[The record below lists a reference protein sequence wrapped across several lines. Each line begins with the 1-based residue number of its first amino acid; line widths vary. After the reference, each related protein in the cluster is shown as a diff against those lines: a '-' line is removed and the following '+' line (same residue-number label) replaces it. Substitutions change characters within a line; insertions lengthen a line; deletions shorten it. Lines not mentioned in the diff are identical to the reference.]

1 MKIEK
6 ITIIPETLE
15 IERCD
20 IEDLRRSLIKQ
31 LSGKVYFETSGETV
45 ADFIIEKELKQI
57 VKK

>member
-6 ITIIPETLE
+6 ITIIPDTLE

-45 ADFIIEKELKQI
+45 ADFIIEKELKN
-57 VKK
+57 KMK